1 MFVKKAVLALL
12 LSLAAGPSLGQEPLS
27 SYTDLDLTQCT
38 VIESDDFNS
47 VWACSGLKG
56 LPVMVRQSEL
66 RMHVSFG
73 LTSTTEK
80 AADQTIPPPNELA
93 PAIEWRVSN
102 DEGHFKPFAAIVG
115 YSFKREGEDEP
126 GQVLAVIKI
135 APGATCQ
142 VAFIDMKAEPDAVE
156 LARQTADETAR
167 AFDCAD
173 EPKPVGTFN
182 AF

>member
-1 MFVKKAVLALL
+1 MKISVLALML
-12 LSLAAGPSLGQEPLS
+12 GLANAPAFGQEPLS

-56 LPVMVRQSEL
+56 MPVMVRQSEL

-80 AADQTIPPPNELA
+80 AAKQTIPPRNELA

-102 DEGHFKPFAAIVG
+102 DEGYFKPFAAIVG
-115 YSFKREGEDEP
+115 YSFEREGEDEP
-126 GQVLAVIKI
+126 GQVLTVIKI

-142 VAFIDMKAEPDAVE
+142 VAFIDMEAEPQAAD
-156 LARQTADETAR
+156 LARKTADETAR
-167 AFDCAD
+167 DFDCAD
-173 EPKPVGTFN
+173 EPKPVGTFS